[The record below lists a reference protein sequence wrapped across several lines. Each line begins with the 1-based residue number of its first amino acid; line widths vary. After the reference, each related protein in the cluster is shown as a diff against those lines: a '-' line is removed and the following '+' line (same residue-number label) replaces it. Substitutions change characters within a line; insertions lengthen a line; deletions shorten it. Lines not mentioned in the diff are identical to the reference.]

1 MNLGMFL
8 AVGDSFSN
16 MEKRGQDVRFK
27 KFYINQFSNNFENI
41 YIFSYAD
48 EKVSGLPKN
57 VIIVPNKYRL
67 HRFIYS
73 LLLPFLNTAIIKKC
87 DIFRAYHLFG
97 TPPAILGRIFFKKEF
112 VFNYAYNY
120 RKFAILEKKFFQSFL
135 FLLLHPLAVM
145 FASKIFVGI
154 TSLLDKI
161 PKDKQILLP
170 NGVDVKFFSPVIR
183 RKNRVPLVLSVGR
196 LERQKNFQN
205 LIKSMENLDAEL
217 KIVGSGPL
225 KEELLGIAQNKS
237 VNLKITEKVENT
249 KMPKI
254 YNGADIFVL
263 SSLIEGS
270 PKVLLEAMACGLP
283 VVATYVEGT
292 EDVIIDG
299 RNALASK
306 PTAGDL
312 HVKIVLLLKHPN
324 TASKISREA
333 RKTIIENFNL
343 DTLLKKEIREIKNL
357 SSKKIKLR
365 DFRQS
370 TDRK

>member
-1 MNLGMFL
+1 MNLGIFL

-27 KFYINQFSNNFENI
+27 KFYINQFSNNFEKV

-48 EKVSGLPKN
+48 EKVSGLPEN
-57 VIIVPNKYRL
+57 VIIIPNKYRL

-73 LLLPFLNTAIIKKC
+73 LLLPFLNTGIITKC

-97 TPPAILGRIFFKKEF
+97 TPPAILGRIFFGKRF

-120 RKFAILEKKFFQSFL
+120 RKFAILERKFFQSFL
-135 FLLLHPLAVM
+135 FLLLDLPAIF
-145 FASKIFVGI
+145 FASKIFVAI
-154 TSLLDKI
+154 KSLLGKI
-161 PKDKQILLP
+161 PKDKQIYLP
-170 NGVDVKFFSPVIR
+170 NGVDINFFHPAKKNNEIPV
-183 RKNRVPLVLSVGR
+183 VLSVGR

-205 LIKSMENLDAEL
+205 LIKSMENLDAGL
-217 KIVGSGPL
+217 KIVGFGPL
-225 KEELLGIAQNKS
+225 KEELLDIARDKS

-283 VVATYVEGT
+283 VVATDVEGT

-299 RNALASK
+299 HNALASK
-306 PTAGDL
+306 PTATDL
-312 HVKIVLLLKHPN
+312 HPKIEFLLKNPN
-324 TASKISREA
+324 TALKISREA

-357 SSKKIKLR
+357 STKNKLR